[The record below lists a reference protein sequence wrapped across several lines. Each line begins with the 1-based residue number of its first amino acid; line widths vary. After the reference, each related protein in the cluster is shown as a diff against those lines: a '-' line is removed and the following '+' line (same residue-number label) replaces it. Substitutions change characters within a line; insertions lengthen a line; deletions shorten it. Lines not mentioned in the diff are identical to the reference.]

1 MTARERKQK
10 AQARSR
16 EAVSKAT
23 GSPRRAGRVQT
34 HRVDPRTLG
43 MPKSPMS
50 TPDKTRLKIKV
61 DMHKP
66 KGLSDEARFMD
77 YRPKN
82 ISPIEWLR
90 LFTPD
95 EELWETMAEEV
106 AEMSP
111 DQIKE
116 VFNA

>member
-1 MTARERKQK
+1 MTARERKAK

-16 EAVSKAT
+16 EAVKSS
-23 GSPRRAGRVQT
+23 GSRRAGRVTT
-34 HRVDPRTLG
+34 HRVDPRSLG
-43 MPKSPMS
+43 MPKSLMS
-50 TPDKTRLKIKV
+50 TPDKSRLKIKV

-95 EELWETMAEEV
+95 EELWETMADEV